1 MRRASQGIA
10 PGVDFARDTS
20 LPVCYSIIMEYGI
33 AKELTVS
40 QFLEALN
47 VNLRGYKVT
56 VAGEVT
62 GRINRR
68 GGVTYFTIHDQ
79 EEEASMTCMGFN
91 SIMDKLGIELEEGMA
106 VKVSGYPE
114 IWKRSG
120 MFSFKAFQIMLAG
133 EGTLK
138 RQFEALKRK
147 LEAEGLFSPE
157 YKKPLPSF
165 IRSVGLITAADR
177 EAQNDFLKHLS
188 RQGLDIRLYDVR
200 VEGAQ
205 AMEQV
210 CDAIR
215 WFNEHQPD
223 TEVLVITRGGGSLE
237 SLQAFNSEDIARAI
251 FASRIPVISAIGHE
265 RDVTIADFVA
275 DVRAS
280 TPTDAAKIISADW
293 QSAPLT
299 LQNIANSLATDVA
312 QVLGNIRQR
321 MALWQS
327 QAFQNVEHRF
337 VYLKG
342 YLENFSRQLILS
354 DPTLKLKQGYA
365 IVRNANHAIIK
376 SVEDIHNSDIVEAQF
391 YHGKAKLKRI

>member
-1 MRRASQGIA
+1 MSDILQYMKPEAEEE
-10 PGVDFARDTS
+10 VKRD
-20 LPVCYSIIMEYGI
+20 INN
-33 AKELTVS
+33 ELTVTE
-40 QFLEALN
+40 FLAL
-47 VNLRGYKVT
+47 VNQDIRRHNVT
-56 VAGEVT
+56 VFGEVT

-79 EEEASMTCMGFN
+79 AEDASMTCMGFN

-157 YKKPLPSF
+157 YKKPLPNF
-165 IRSVGLITAADR
+165 IKSIGLITAQDR
-177 EAQNDFLKHLS
+177 EAQNDFLKHLAPVGIS
-188 RQGLDIRLYDVR
+188 IILHDAR

-205 AMEQV
+205 AIVQV
-210 CDAIR
+210 CEAIEY
-215 WFNEHQPD
+215 FNKNSPE

-237 SLQAFNSEDIARAI
+237 SLSAFNSEDIARAI

-275 DVRAS
+275 DIRAS

-293 QSAPLT
+293 QSVPVT
-299 LQNIANSLATDVA
+299 LKNTADSLSASVA
-312 QVLGNIRQR
+312 
-321 MALWQS
+321 
-327 QAFQNVEHRF
+327 
-337 VYLKG
+337 YLFSMLRAD
-342 YLENFSRQLILS
+342 LEGISRQLNLVN
-354 DPTLKLKQGYA
+354 PELRLKQGYA
-365 IVRNANHAIIK
+365 IVRNLNNKIIK
-376 SVEDIHNSDIVEAQF
+376 SVTEIKNYAIVEAQF
-391 YHGKAKLKRI
+391 AHGKTKLQKI

>member
-1 MRRASQGIA
+1 MKPEAEEE
-10 PGVDFARDTS
+10 VKRD
-20 LPVCYSIIMEYGI
+20 INN
-33 AKELTVS
+33 ELTVAE
-40 QFLEALN
+40 FLAL
-47 VNLRGYKVT
+47 VNQDIKRHNVT
-56 VAGEVT
+56 VFGEVT

-79 EEEASMTCMGFN
+79 AEDASMTCMGFN

-157 YKKPLPSF
+157 YKKPLPNF
-165 IRSVGLITAADR
+165 IKSIGLITAQDR
-177 EAQNDFLKHLS
+177 EAPNDFLKHLAPVGIS
-188 RQGLDIRLYDVR
+188 IILHDAR

-205 AMEQV
+205 AIVQV
-210 CDAIR
+210 CEAIEY
-215 WFNEHQPD
+215 FNKNSPE

-237 SLQAFNSEDIARAI
+237 SLSAFNSEDIARAI
-251 FASRIPVISAIGHE
+251 FASRIPVITAIGHE

-280 TPTDAAKIISADW
+280 TPTDAAKILSESWDEAQYILDQLAQSMQSGIS
-293 QSAPLT
+293 QS
-299 LQNIANSLATDVA
+299 LQNYRNIMDRYADSWRQSMRNKFQMISENLKRFEHSFSLA
-312 QVLGNIRQR
+312 
-321 MALWQS
+321 
-327 QAFQNVEHRF
+327 
-337 VYLKG
+337 
-342 YLENFSRQLILS
+342 
-354 DPTLKLKQGYA
+354 DPTLRLKQGYS
-365 IVRNANHAIIK
+365 IVRDADDKVIK
-376 SVEDIHNSDIVEAQF
+376 TVEDIKEDDIVKVQF
-391 YHGKAKLKRI
+391 YHGKGKFRFSKSF